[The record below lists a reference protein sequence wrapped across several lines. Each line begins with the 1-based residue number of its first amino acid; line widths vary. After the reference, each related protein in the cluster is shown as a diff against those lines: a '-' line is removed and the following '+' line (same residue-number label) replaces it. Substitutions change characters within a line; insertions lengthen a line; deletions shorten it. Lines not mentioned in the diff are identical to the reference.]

1 MEVVMIKEAT
11 IDDLKQVVKIVM
23 KYRDFY
29 GVNEQSVED

>member
-1 MEVVMIKEAT
+1 MEVVMIKEAK
-11 IDDLKQVVKIVM
+11 IDDLKQVVEIVM